1 MGYGGDPSMWADLFP
16 GFLIPGII
24 DLVLASWRRLPT
36 PAAGDHEVPITTS
49 LIIMMRRHK
58 KRSEHPFHIDAES
71 DELDQKTGG
80 RLGRIDMRML
90 HGWREDVY
98 FAFECKRLNV
108 LSNGARSSLAG
119 EYADDG
125 MARFVSGKYARGLDS
140 GGMLGYV
147 MDGDL
152 KSAMAAV
159 KKAIEA
165 RRTALCMDSDGTLAG
180 SSVRPRNT
188 RVKETSHRQAGKP
201 FLIHHVFLPVG

>member
-1 MGYGGDPSMWADLFP
+1 MSYSGDPSMWADLFP
-16 GFLIPGII
+16 DFLIPGII
-24 DLVLASWRRLPT
+24 DLVLASWKRLPT
-36 PAAGDHEVPITTS
+36 PAADDHEVPITVS
-49 LIIMMRRHK
+49 LVSMMRRQK
-58 KRSEHPFHIDAES
+58 KRSEHPFRIDAES

-80 RLGRIDMRML
+80 RLGRIDMRMSR
-90 HGWREDVY
+90 GWREEVY

-108 LSNGARSSLAG
+108 LRKGARQSLAG
-119 EYADDG
+119 EYADEG
-125 MARFVSGKYARGLDS
+125 MARFVSGKYAGGLDA

-159 KKAIEA
+159 KEAIEE
-165 RRTALCMDSDGTLAG
+165 RRTELCMDSGGTLAT

-188 RVKETSHRQAGKP
+188 RVKETSHRQARTP

>member
-1 MGYGGDPSMWADLFP
+1 MSYSGDLSRWADLFP
-16 GFLIPGII
+16 ASLIPEII

-36 PAAGDHEVPITTS
+36 PAADALEDPITRKLAVIMRRQKERS
-49 LIIMMRRHK
+49 ELPFLII
-58 KRSEHPFHIDAES
+58 IQS
-71 DELDQKTGG
+71 DVVDQNTGDL
-80 RLGRIDMRML
+80 LGRIDVRIFR
-90 HGWREDVY
+90 GCKEDVY

-108 LSNGARSSLAG
+108 LSNGVRSSLAG
-119 EYADDG
+119 KYADEG
-125 MARFVSGKYARGLDS
+125 MARFVSGKYAGGLDS
-140 GGMLGYV
+140 GGMLAYV

-152 KSAMAAV
+152 KFAMVAV

-165 RRTALCMDSDGTLAG
+165 KRTELCMDSSGTLAT